1 MSTAAVASGKLALA
15 TKEDWKAYAESPRR
29 IRPENL
35 TRRQIDALSS
45 HELARYDRTRREW
58 HANLGPIRTPQL
70 DRLHE
75 DMWDIVDSNLQD
87 GDKARGAI
95 AVEAFPG
102 LGKTTAALSFA
113 RTFHVREISE
123 CGAFTDE
130 GNERIPVCRV
140 GLNGDTGI
148 KDFNRYML
156 DFFAHPGRRRG
167 TAAEFGSRALEC
179 ALKCG
184 VRLMVIDDLHFLR
197 WQRKNGEEVRNHLK
211 WIANEFPVTL
221 LMVGV
226 GLTQKGLFNE
236 GASPADVVF
245 AQTARRTTKLQ
256 MEPFS
261 IDKEEGR
268 RAWRNLL
275 LAIEQRIVLAEKHQ
289 GMLAD
294 DLSDYLFAR
303 STGHIGSL
311 MSLINRGCQRAIR
324 KGRERLDQGLLDG
337 VRIDEAAEAAR
348 REIEIAMA
356 NAKITSR
363 PRQSRKRAA

>member
-1 MSTAAVASGKLALA
+1 
-15 TKEDWKAYAESPRR
+15 
-29 IRPENL
+29 
-35 TRRQIDALSS
+35 
-45 HELARYDRTRREW
+45 
-58 HANLGPIRTPQL
+58 
-70 DRLHE
+70 
-75 DMWDIVDSNLQD
+75 MWDIVDSNLQD

-102 LGKTTAALSFA
+102 LGKTTAALAFA
-113 RTFHVREISE
+113 RNFHVREVSE
-123 CGAFTDE
+123 KGPFTDE

-156 DFFAHPGRRRG
+156 DFFGHPGRHRG
-167 TAAEFGSRALEC
+167 TASEHGSRALDC

-211 WIANEFPVTL
+211 WIANEFPVTV
-221 LMVGV
+221 LMIGV

-236 GASPADVVF
+236 GASPADVIF
-245 AQTARRTTKLQ
+245 AQTARRTTKLA
-256 MEPFS
+256 MEPFT
-261 IDKEEGR
+261 IDNEEGR
-268 RAWRNLL
+268 RAWRKLL
-275 LAIEQRIVLAEKHQ
+275 LAIEQRIVLADGYQ
-289 GMLAD
+289 GMVAD

-303 STGHIGSL
+303 SAGHIGSL
-311 MSLINRGCQRAIR
+311 MGLINRGCQRAVR
-324 KGRERLDQGLLDG
+324 TRREVLDEVLLDG
-337 VRIDEAAEAAR
+337 VKIDQAAETAR